1 MPAEPDFD
9 RDDREDAP
17 FLPSESNASGS
28 ANTHDH
34 DHAKPTRPVPAT
46 AAGPA
51 SASKITFRLKLILF
65 AMVLAVEIGFAFL
78 EGPMVRVME
87 SIACRQYYSEAD
99 PTKIGANGQVPEEL
113 CKLAEIQAELAA
125 VKGYHMFFDGLL
137 SMFLVL
143 EAGFNSNGGG
153 NYATL
158 KLTAFL
164 FWHRRAHG
172 FSLWSAGR
180 PPGSQID
187 PRPRCPRILSQFDY
201 HDRRSLVLGCTP
213 SAGGLAIF
221 SGLVDRW
228 WASGGICDH
237 LDDDGG
243 CDQRGREVSMQFPQ
257 CYLYS

>member
-9 RDDREDAP
+9 REDREDAP

-34 DHAKPTRPVPAT
+34 DHNDHDHAKPTRPVPAT
-46 AAGPA
+46 AAAPT

-99 PTKIGANGQVPEEL
+99 PTKIGVNGQVPEEL

-137 SMFLVL
+137 SRSPMLR
-143 EAGFNSNGGG
+143 AGLNSNGGG
-153 NYATL
+153 YHVTL
-158 KLTAFL
+158 MLTASFVVGAL
-164 FWHRRAHG
+164 MAFPYGLLA
-172 FSLWSAGR
+172 
-180 PPGSQID
+180 
-187 PRPRCPRILSQFDY
+187 
-201 HDRRSLVLGCTP
+201 DRRGRKSTLVLGVPGFFLNSIITIAVLWFSDVLP
-213 SAGGLAIF
+213 LRAVWLSSLAWLIGGGPVVAFAIIWTMMADVT
-221 SGLVDRW
+221 SEAER
-228 WASGGICDH
+228 
-237 LDDDGG
+237 
-243 CDQRGREVSMQFPQ
+243 
-257 CYLYS
+257 